1 MMLKREELNIHKVR
15 EIKAYERF
23 ECGNEMNNTHRV
35 DENGVITDL
44 PKVSNSDTVRCG
56 GARVAGKGNT

>member
-1 MMLKREELNIHKVR
+1 
-15 EIKAYERF
+15 
-23 ECGNEMNNTHRV
+23 MNNTHRV